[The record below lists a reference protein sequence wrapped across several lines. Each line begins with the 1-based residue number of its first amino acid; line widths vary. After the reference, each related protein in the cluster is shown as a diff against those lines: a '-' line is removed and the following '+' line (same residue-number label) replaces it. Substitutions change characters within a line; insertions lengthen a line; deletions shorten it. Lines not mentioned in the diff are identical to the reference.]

1 MRIPIPAGL
10 LWGRLSLILLV
21 PLAFAQQPD
30 APEPGQEPR
39 IPQRRPVELREDD
52 KPAFPPPPA
61 GWDQPRPGIPKGKLE
76 MIEYDS
82 KTVGTRRK
90 ANLYTPPGYTPERK
104 YPVLYLLHG
113 IGGDETE
120 WQRFARPDVLLDNLI
135 ADGKAEPM
143 IVVMPNGRAQKD
155 DRAAGDVFKSAPA
168 FAVFERDLLDDLIPA
183 IESRYSTRKEATQRA
198 IAGLSMGGG
207 QSLNFGLGHPDRFAW
222 IGGFSSAPN
231 TRKPAELVPDP
242 AAARKLE
249 LLWLSCGTRDGLFG
263 ISRDFHT
270 YLKEQEVPHVW
281 HVTDGSHD
289 AAEWKQAL
297 HHFLQQLKFSRAST
311 SAAAPAKP
319 PSGDR
324 PGLKDAFKDDFL
336 VGTAL
341 NPWQSSGRAGRELDL
356 IDRHFNSVTS
366 ENSMK
371 WIALQPR
378 PDRFEFAEAD
388 RFVEFGT
395 SRGMKVIGHTLVW
408 HSQTPRWVF
417 EDGQGRPV
425 SKEVLL
431 ERMRKHIHTVAGRYK
446 GKVLGWDVVNE
457 ALEDDGSLR
466 RSPWLTILGE
476 DYLVKA
482 FQFAHEADPGA
493 ELYYNDYSLEGG
505 RKRDGALE
513 LVRKLQAGGVKLTGV
528 GLQGHYA
535 IDHPS
540 ADEIDRTIDAFAKL
554 GLKVM
559 ITELDVNV
567 LPTPGHGGAEISTRF
582 REDARWN
589 PWPDGLPP
597 EMEQRLADRYAAIFG
612 VFLKHREPVTRVT
625 FWGVHDG
632 ASWLNHFP
640 VRGRTNYPL
649 LFDRTLQPKRAF
661 DAVVALRR
669 RPPAE

>member
-1 MRIPIPAGL
+1 MRFPTPAGF
-10 LWGRLSLILLV
+10 LWGRLSLILLG

-52 KPAFPPPPA
+52 KPAFPPPAA
-61 GWDQPRPGIPKGKLE
+61 GWDQARPGIPKGKLE

-120 WQRFARPDVLLDNLI
+120 WQRFARPDILLDNLI

-183 IESRYSTRKEATQRA
+183 VESRYPVHRDRAYRA

-207 QSLNFGLGHPDRFAW
+207 QSLNFGLGHPDTFAW

-231 TRKPAELVPDP
+231 TRKPADLVPDP
-242 AAARKLE
+242 AAARKPE
-249 LLWLSCGTRDGLFG
+249 LLWLSCGTRDGLFP
-263 ISRDFHT
+263 ISRDVHA
-270 YLKEQEVPHVW
+270 YLKENEVPHVW
-281 HVTDGSHD
+281 HVSDGAHD

-297 HHFLQQLKFSRAST
+297 YHFLQKLRFDG
-311 SAAAPAKP
+311 PAVP
-319 PSGDR
+319 AGEPAGATR
-324 PGLKDAFKDDFL
+324 PALKDAFKDAFL
-336 VGTAL
+336 VGAAL
-341 NPWQSSGRAGRELDL
+341 NPWQSSGRAPAELELVLRE
-356 IDRHFNSVTS
+356 FNTVTS

-371 WIALQPR
+371 WMSLHSR
-378 PDRFEFAEAD
+378 PDRYDFTEAD
-388 RFVEFGT
+388 RFVEFGAKH
-395 SRGMKVIGHTLVW
+395 GMSVIGHTLVW

-417 EDGQGRPV
+417 EDGKGKPV
-425 SKEVLL
+425 AKEVLL
-431 ERMRKHIHTVAGRYK
+431 ERMRAHIHEVAGRYK
-446 GKVLGWDVVNE
+446 GRILGWDVVNE

-466 RSPWLTILGE
+466 RSPWLSILGE

-482 FQFAHEADPGA
+482 FQFAQEADPDA
-493 ELYYNDYSLEGG
+493 ELYYNDYSLEGN
-505 RKRDGALE
+505 RKREGALA
-513 LVRKLQAGGVKLTGV
+513 LVKKLQAAGVKITGI
-528 GLQGHYA
+528 GLQGHYG
-535 IDHPS
+535 IDHPTEDVIDETI
-540 ADEIDRTIDAFAKL
+540 ADFAKL

-567 LPTPGHGGAEISTRF
+567 LPTPGQGGADVSTRF
-582 REDARWN
+582 REDPRLN
-589 PWPDGLPP
+589 PWPDGLPAD
-597 EMEQRLADRYAAIFG
+597 MEQRLARRYAGIFG
-612 VFLKHREPVTRVT
+612 VFLKHRDAVTRVT

-649 LFDRTLQPKRAF
+649 LFDRMKQPKPAF
-661 DAVVALRR
+661 DAVVALT
-669 RPPAE
+669 RPVPAKPAE